1 MLLSAIQQHKSAV
14 IIHISPLLS
23 LPSLPYPTPLG
34 HHRVPGWAPCV
45 KQQLPTHIHFTHDIY
60 VDAAFSIDPSHSC
73 PQVRSL
79 HLHLHSFPANRFINT
94 IFLDFVYRE
103 SMLVFLFLTC
113 FTLYHKAL
121 ASSTSLELTQIHC
134 FSWLSN
140 IPPHI
145 CTTSSLSIH
154 STYPKKTIIL
164 KYTCTPMLIAALF
177 TITRTWKQPRY
188 PSTDDVHIFKLACSI
203 RNISIVHGE
212 SEVFPKTLLLNY
224 GSQFSGENPN
234 LGGMLT
240 TTLFLRILPP
250 MGRQRTLWALH
261 PPKCFTLPTSVFLFG
276 HLATLKK
283 NQFNLTLAY
292 SLTNFTILSLKI
304 FSLLV

>member
-1 MLLSAIQQHKSAV
+1 MVPVLRKLILYPGTERLKKEQQ
-14 IIHISPLLS
+14 
-23 LPSLPYPTPLG
+23 
-34 HHRVPGWAPCV
+34 
-45 KQQLPTHIHFTHDIY
+45 
-60 VDAAFSIDPSHSC
+60 
-73 PQVRSL
+73 
-79 HLHLHSFPANRFINT
+79 NN
-94 IFLDFVYRE
+94 
-103 SMLVFLFLTC
+103 
-113 FTLYHKAL
+113 
-121 ASSTSLELTQIHC
+121 
-134 FSWLSN
+134 N
-140 IPPHI
+140 N
-145 CTTSSLSIH
+145 
-154 STYPKKTIIL
+154 
-164 KYTCTPMLIAALF
+164 KYTKAIPRENHSSKDTSTPGFTASLF